1 MALVVPPRFFPLFVV
16 SVAAAG
22 LVTSGPLAA
31 QVIYGQ
37 VVERG
42 TNEPV
47 GRGFVILTDSTG
59 RELART
65 LSGADGRFTL
75 VAPGAGTYQLRSE
88 VIAYRR
94 WESFPID
101 LAIYQQLT
109 VLLEIERVPI
119 RLAAVEAIGDRV
131 CPSTDGMHLGEVWEE
146 ARKALSATVWS
157 DTALGYQHTMQRYY
171 RTLHDRTRSLNTER
185 IEVLEGGGSQPFV
198 AEQPH
203 LLGAYGYVWES
214 RGRMVYHGP
223 DADVLL
229 HPSFA
234 ATHCFTVVEGKGDH
248 EGMSGI
254 TFRPTDDRTM
264 MEIEG
269 TIWVNTETAELDM
282 VEYKYVNWPIG
293 PPRLSK
299 WPFRDRRNR
308 FGGEVYFSRLSSGAW
323 IVSEWQ
329 LRYPLLRH
337 AREPGRGGDRY
348 RVVEGVNE
356 VGGETVQVR
365 NVQGGIEYWADQLA
379 TVTGRVSIDG
389 VLAPFTQLVVSGT
402 GYRTRSGSDGTFNF
416 MTALDDKYRI
426 MTATLDS
433 LFFED
438 GVDEIRFRRGE
449 LREVTV
455 DIPSGEEVMR
465 RMCRSGS
472 TLERAIVG
480 IMTVGEDDEPVD
492 DEKVE
497 ARWTVAGG
505 PDNPA
510 QTGTIETDTDRLG
523 RYVLCRIPYD
533 AEVVLTHRSDRYLVD
548 DAHIRF
554 DADLVTVSIGGV
566 ATSRRMPY
574 QLVRVDLGSRYG
586 PGS

>member
-1 MALVVPPRFFPLFVV
+1 MALVVPPRFVPLFVAAV
-16 SVAAAG
+16 VAAG
-22 LVTSGPLAA
+22 LVTSGPLTA

-65 LSGADGRFTL
+65 LSGGDGRFTL
-75 VAPGAGTYQLRSE
+75 AAPGAGTYKLRSE

-94 WESFPID
+94 WESLPID
-101 LAIYQQLT
+101 IELYQQLT

-119 RLAAVEAIGDRV
+119 RLAALEVMGDRV
-131 CPSTDGMHLGEVWEE
+131 CPSTDGMNLGQVWEE
-146 ARKALSATVWS
+146 ARKALSAAVWS

-171 RTLHDRTRSLNTER
+171 RTVYDRIQSLNTER

-214 RGRMVYHGP
+214 HGLMVYHGP

-234 ATHCFTVVEGKGDH
+234 ATHCFTVVEGKSDH
-248 EGMSGI
+248 EGMTGI
-254 TFRPTDDRTM
+254 TFRPTDDRTL

-282 VEYKYVNWPIG
+282 VEYKYVN
-293 PPRLSK
+293 L
-299 WPFRDRRNR
+299 PFRDRRNQL
-308 FGGEVYFSRLSSGAW
+308 GGEVYFSRLSSGAW

-337 AREPGRGGDRY
+337 VRDPGRGGDRY
-348 RVVEGVNE
+348 RVVQGVNE

-389 VLAPFTQLVVSGT
+389 VPAPFTPLVVSGT
-402 GYRTRSGSDGTFNF
+402 GYRTRSGSDGTFDF

-426 MTATLDS
+426 MTPTLDS
-433 LFFED
+433 LFFQD
-438 GVDEIRFRRGE
+438 GVDEIQFRRGE

-455 DIPSGEEVMR
+455 DIPSREDVMR

-472 TLERAIVG
+472 ALERAIVG
-480 IMTVGEDDEPVD
+480 MMTVGEDDEPVD

-510 QTGTIETDTDRLG
+510 QTGTIETDTDKLG

-548 DAHIRF
+548 DVHIRF
-554 DADLVTVSIGGV
+554 DADLATVSIGGV
-566 ATSRRMPY
+566 ASSRRMPY
-574 QLVRVDLGSRYG
+574 QLVRVDLASQYG